1 MGRTLAMDGIVVVS
15 GGGTGIGKAVAQVFA
30 RDGRRVV
37 IVGRRGDVLR
47 AASEELG
54 GGVVPLVADVAEVD
68 DVERVAAAIRAL
80 PAASVDVLVNNAGG
94 LASTG
99 DGDGLAGVARDWE
112 AEFRANMLS
121 AVLLTT
127 ALDDLLTSPGGRVV
141 NLTSIAALR
150 PGGGSYGAAKAG
162 IIAWTYS
169 LAAQLGGRGITVNAV
184 APGYTAGTEFFGDA
198 IAEERHRRLVAETMD
213 GRPGTPDDVAGAV
226 AYLASPAAAHVT
238 AQVIQVNGGALPG
251 RG

>member
-1 MGRTLAMDGIVVVS
+1 MNGIVVVS

-37 IVGRRGDVLR
+37 IVGRREGVLE
-47 AASEELG
+47 AAAEELG
-54 GGVVPLVADVAEVD
+54 AGVVPLVADLAEVD
-68 DVERVAAAIRAL
+68 QVERVAAAIREI
-80 PAASVDVLVNNAGG
+80 PDTTVDVLVNNAGG

-162 IIAWTYS
+162 VIAWTYS

>member
-1 MGRTLAMDGIVVVS
+1 MDGIVVVS
-15 GGGTGIGKAVAQVFA
+15 GGGTGIGKAVAGVFA
-30 RDGRRVV
+30 QAGRRVV

-47 AASEELG
+47 AAAAEIG
-54 GGVVPLVADVAEVD
+54 GGVVPLAADLSEVD
-68 DVERVAAAIRAL
+68 QVERIAAAITAM
-80 PAASVDVLVNNAGG
+80 PGPVDVLVNNAGG
-94 LASTG
+94 IASTG
-99 DGDGLAGVARDWE
+99 GDSLAGVARDWE
-112 AEFRANMLS
+112 ADFRANTLS

-127 ALDDLLTSPGGRVV
+127 ALTDQLAAPGGRVV

-162 IIAWTYS
+162 IIAWTYT
-169 LAAQLGGRGITVNAV
+169 LAARLGERGITVNAV
-184 APGYTAGTEFFGDA
+184 APGYIAGTEFFGDS

-213 GRPGTPDDVAGAV
+213 GRPGAPDDVAGAV

>member
-1 MGRTLAMDGIVVVS
+1 VVVS
-15 GGGTGIGKAVAQVFA
+15 GGGTGIGKAVAEAFA

-37 IVGRRGDVLR
+37 IVGRREDVLR
-47 AASEELG
+47 AAAEEIG
-54 GGVVPLVADVAEVD
+54 AGVVPLAADLADVAQ
-68 DVERVAAAIRAL
+68 VERAAAAIRAM
-80 PAASVDVLVNNAGG
+80 PDAAVDVIVNNAGG
-94 LASTG
+94 VASSG
-99 DGDGLAGVARDWE
+99 DGDGLAAVARDWE
-112 AEFRANMLS
+112 ADFRANMLS

-127 ALDDLLTSPGGRVV
+127 ALSDILTAPGGRVV

-184 APGYTAGTEFFGDA
+184 APGYTAETEFFGDSM
-198 IAEERHRRLVAETMD
+198 AEERHRRLVSEAMD
-213 GRPGTPDDVAGAV
+213 GRPGTPQDVAAAV
-226 AYLASPAAAHVT
+226 AYLASPGAAHVT

>member
-1 MGRTLAMDGIVVVS
+1 MDGIVVVS
-15 GGGTGIGKAVAQVFA
+15 GGGTGIGKAVARAFA

-37 IVGRRGDVLR
+37 IVGRRDDVLR
-47 AASEELG
+47 TASEELG
-54 GGVVPLVADVAEVD
+54 AGVVPLVADLAEVD
-68 DVERVAAAIRAL
+68 QVERVAAAIRAM
-80 PAASVDVLVNNAGG
+80 PDGAVDVLVNNAGG

-99 DGDGLAGVARDWE
+99 DGDDLAGVARDWE

-127 ALDDLLTSPGGRVV
+127 ALSDLLTSPGGRIV

-150 PGGGSYGAAKAG
+150 PGGSYGAAKAG
-162 IIAWTYS
+162 IVAWTYS
-169 LAAQLGGRGITVNAV
+169 LAAELGGRGITVNAV

-213 GRPGTPDDVAGAV
+213 GRPGTPEDVAGAV